1 MSAGFAGDVH
11 SMILRLVDFLKTRGV
26 TALFTNLGLGS
37 AETTTTQMQVSS
49 LMDTWLLL
57 YNRESNGEHN
67 RQLYVLKSRGMA
79 HSNQIREFVLSSEG
93 IKLREAY
100 IGPEGVLTGSARLA
114 QEAKEKAAH
123 LLRQQEMT
131 NRSREAD
138 RRRREITAQIAVLQA
153 QLEDDETL
161 SRQDIE
167 REDQLAADR
176 LAMASNSPRHTV
188 RQIRPPKCPTRPN
201 RDWCKNDDRRRLQS
215 SPLCSRTNPEV
226 HCCHRKP

>member
-1 MSAGFAGDVH
+1 
-11 SMILRLVDFLKTRGV
+11 MILRLVDLLKTRGV

-37 AETTTTQMQVSS
+37 AESTTTQMQVSS

-93 IKLREAY
+93 IRLREAY

-123 LLRQQEMT
+123 LLRQQEMF

-138 RRRREITAQIAVLQA
+138 RRRREITTQIAVLQA

-161 SRQDIE
+161 SRQAIE
-167 REDQLAADR
+167 REDRLAADR
-176 LAMASNSPRHTV
+176 LAMASNRHATQSAKSTTKPSNKGKPRLV
-188 RQIRPPKCPTRPN
+188 QK
-201 RDWCKNDDRRRLQS
+201 
-215 SPLCSRTNPEV
+215 
-226 HCCHRKP
+226 

>member
-1 MSAGFAGDVH
+1 MSALMSAGFAGDVH

-114 QEAKEKAAH
+114 QEAKEKAAQ
-123 LLRQQEMT
+123 LLRQQEISR
-131 NRSREAD
+131 RSREAD

-153 QLEDDETL
+153 QLEEDEIL
-161 SRQDIE
+161 GRQAIE
-167 REDQLAADR
+167 REDQVAADR
-176 LAMASNSPRHTV
+176 LAMASTRQATPSAKSTAKLSSKGKPRLV
-188 RQIRPPKCPTRPN
+188 QK
-201 RDWCKNDDRRRLQS
+201 
-215 SPLCSRTNPEV
+215 
-226 HCCHRKP
+226 